1 MEGFLQAA
9 AAVLL
14 GLILCRAVGQKDASF
29 SAILSMGICVMVLLV
44 GMNYLKPVMAFL
56 EELHRLGTL
65 QGEMV
70 KILMKTTLIG
80 IVTEIAALLCSDSGN
95 ASLAQALR
103 LLSSCVMLYLSI
115 PVFQA
120 LLDLIQRILEGA

>member
-1 MEGFLQAA
+1 
-9 AAVLL
+9 
-14 GLILCRAVGQKDASF
+14 
-29 SAILSMGICVMVLLV
+29 
-44 GMNYLKPVMAFL
+44 
-56 EELHRLGTL
+56 
-65 QGEMV
+65 
-70 KILMKTTLIG
+70 MKTTLIG

-95 ASLAQALR
+95 AALAQALR